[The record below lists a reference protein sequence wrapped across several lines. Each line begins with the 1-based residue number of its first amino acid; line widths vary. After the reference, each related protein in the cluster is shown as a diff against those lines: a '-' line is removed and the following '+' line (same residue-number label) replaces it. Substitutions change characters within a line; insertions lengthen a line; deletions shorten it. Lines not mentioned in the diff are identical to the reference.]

1 MSFLSR
7 EQLMNMGFR
16 SLGRNVLISE
26 KASIY
31 GADRMAIG
39 DNVRI
44 DDFTVLS
51 GAITI
56 LRNVHVSVFCNVSA
70 GSTGVTFDDF
80 SGLAAGCHVFAESDD
95 YTGQSLT
102 NPTVPEA
109 YRLVTR
115 KPVHIGRHCIVGSGS
130 RVFPG
135 VTLGE
140 GCSVG
145 AMSKVTRSTEPWSIY
160 AGTPARRIRER
171 ERTLLQREQEY
182 LEADAAAR
190 PDRPE
195 DGS

>member
-7 EQLMNMGFR
+7 ERLLAIGFR

-31 GADRMAIG
+31 GAEGITIG
-39 DNVRI
+39 NNVRI

-51 GAITI
+51 GDITI
-56 LRNVHVSVFCNVSA
+56 GRNVHVSVFCNISA
-70 GSTGVTFDDF
+70 GHAGITFDDF

-95 YTGQSLT
+95 YSGQSLT

-135 VTLGE
+135 VRLGE
-140 GCSVG
+140 GCAVG
-145 AMSKVTRSTEPWSIY
+145 AMSKVTRSTEAWSIY
-160 AGTPARRIRER
+160 AGTPARRIRDR

-182 LEADAAAR
+182 LDADDSLR
-190 PDRPE
+190 FDRPE
-195 DGS
+195 EGP

>member
-31 GADRMAIG
+31 GANRITIG
-39 DNVRI
+39 NNVRI

-51 GAITI
+51 GDITI
-56 LRNVHVSVFCNVSA
+56 GRNVHVSVFCNISA
-70 GSTGVTFDDF
+70 GDAGVTFDDF
-80 SGLAAGCHVFAESDD
+80 SGLASGCHVFAESDD
-95 YTGQSLT
+95 YSGQSLT
-102 NPTVPEA
+102 NPTVPES

-145 AMSKVTRSTEPWSIY
+145 AMSKVTRSTEAWSVY
-160 AGTPARRIRER
+160 AGTPARRIRNR

-182 LEADAAAR
+182 LDADDSLR
-190 PDRPE
+190 FDRPE
-195 DGS
+195 EGL